1 MKMLKNFSVLA
12 LSLIALN
19 AFGQAQDSEDY
30 PLLNDPFQIYFGGF
44 YPSMSSEITIN
55 GDIAQPPPIGIEDT
69 LGVEEG
75 KFVPLGGFKWRI
87 SRRNS
92 LESEVF
98 QLNRDGFVDLFPD
111 PVEVG
116 DLIIESGSA
125 TTAFDISVVRLT
137 YGFSIMRSDRMDL
150 QLKAGLHVADLSIGL
165 QLSGAVCDVTLG
177 QSPPG
182 CPAGQTPPVES
193 EEVTA
198 PLPHFGASWRYAF
211 SPTIAAEIRAIGFA
225 IELDNIDG
233 SLLELSGDVIW
244 KPWQNFGLGAGLR
257 YFNANV
263 KGGDSDLNGEFNS
276 VLRTFHICNGVVLS

>member
-1 MKMLKNFSVLA
+1 MKILKSFSVLA

-19 AFGQAQDSEDY
+19 AFGQSQDSGDY
-30 PLLNDPFQIYFGGF
+30 PLLNDRFQIYFGGF

-55 GDIAQPPPIGIEDT
+55 GDIAQPPAIGIEDT

-75 KFVPLGGFKWRI
+75 KFVPVGGFKWRI

-92 LESEVF
+92 LESEIF

-125 TTAFDISVVRLT
+125 NTAFDISVARLT
-137 YGFSIMRSDRMDL
+137 YGFSIMRSERMDL
-150 QLKAGLHVADLSIGL
+150 QLKAGLHIADLSIGL
-165 QLSGAVCDVTLG
+165 QLSGAVCDVSLG

-257 YFNANV
+257 YFNAKV
-263 KGGDSDLNGEFNS
+263 KGGDSDLNGEFDLEYYGPS
-276 VLRTFHICNGVVLS
+276 LFVMASF

>member
-1 MKMLKNFSVLA
+1 MNILKNVSVLT
-12 LSLIALN
+12 LSLIASN
-19 AFGQAQDSEDY
+19 AFAQSSDSGDY

-44 YPSMSSEITIN
+44 YPQMTSKITIN
-55 GDIAQPPPIGIEDT
+55 GDVVNPPPIGIEDT

-92 LESEVF
+92 LELEIF
-98 QLNRDGFVDLFPD
+98 QLNRDGFIDLFPD

-125 TTAFDISVVRLT
+125 TTAFDISVARLT

-198 PLPHFGASWRYAF
+198 PLPHFGASWRYAL

-257 YFNANV
+257 YFNVNV
-263 KGGDSDLNGEFNS
+263 KGSGSNLNGEFDLEYVGPS
-276 VLRTFHICNGVVLS
+276 IFVMASF

>member
-1 MKMLKNFSVLA
+1 MTTLKSFSVLA

-19 AFGQAQDSEDY
+19 AFGQSQDSEDY

-55 GDIAQPPPIGIEDT
+55 GDIAQPPAIGIEDT

-92 LESEVF
+92 LESEIF

-125 TTAFDISVVRLT
+125 TTAFDISVARLT

-150 QLKAGLHVADLSIGL
+150 QLKAGLHIADLSIGL
-165 QLSGAVCDVTLG
+165 QLSGAVCDVSLG

-263 KGGDSDLNGEFNS
+263 KGGDSDLNGEFDLEYYGPS
-276 VLRTFHICNGVVLS
+276 IFVMASF